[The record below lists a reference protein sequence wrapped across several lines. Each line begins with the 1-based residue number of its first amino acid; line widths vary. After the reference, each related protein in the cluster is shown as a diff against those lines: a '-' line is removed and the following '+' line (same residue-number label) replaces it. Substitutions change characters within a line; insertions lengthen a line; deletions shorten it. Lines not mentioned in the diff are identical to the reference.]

1 MVLLPPPVPEA
12 AEEVVGEKAA
22 DGVPDYVDVD
32 GLLDPEP
39 FRGVRKTKD
48 QGCSRR
54 VPPAPRWRRRSPGEV
69 QEVDVPRVEERLR
82 DPADV
87 PHEIHLQD
95 RKYASQS
102 FLCARV
108 QLNT

>member
-1 MVLLPPPVPEA
+1 MVLLPPPVPET
-12 AEEVVGEKAA
+12 AEEVVGEEAA

-39 FRGVRKTKD
+39 FRGGRKTND
-48 QGCSRR
+48 QSCGRR
-54 VPPAPRWRRRSPGEV
+54 APPAPRPRRPSPGEV

-87 PHEIHLQD
+87 PHEIYLQN
-95 RKYASQS
+95 Q
-102 FLCARV
+102 
-108 QLNT
+108 N